1 MGRILGMQY
10 EKDDKVFWIYSERT
24 FCKIQV
30 EDEDKEAWKLLMDQK
45 MYIEAF
51 EISNKYNSEY
61 TQYIAGLCGDQLFA

>member
-1 MGRILGMQY
+1 M
-10 EKDDKVFWIYSERT
+10 FWIYSERT

-61 TQYIAGLCGDQLFA
+61 T

>member
-1 MGRILGMQY
+1 
-10 EKDDKVFWIYSERT
+10 
-24 FCKIQV
+24 
-30 EDEDKEAWKLLMDQK
+30 MDQK